1 MSIHKVVSTDS
12 RFYIFEDLI
21 TGGDLF
27 SHLGQKICFD
37 EIEVMPIVWQ
47 ILKALEYLHERG
59 IVHRDLKVL
68 SCNILRTERYP
79 LIPFSPA

>member
-1 MSIHKVVSTDS
+1 MPQPNIMSIHRVVSTNS

-27 SHLGQKICFD
+27 SHLGQKICFG

-47 ILKALEYLHERG
+47 ILKALEYLHGRG

-68 SCNILRTERYP
+68 SYNTPRTE
-79 LIPFSPA
+79 

>member
-1 MSIHKVVSTDS
+1 MRIHKVVSTNS

-27 SHLGQKICFD
+27 SHLGQKVCFD
-37 EIEVMPIVWQ
+37 EVEAMPIVWQ

-59 IVHRDLKVL
+59 IVHRDLKVFPT
-68 SCNILRTERYP
+68 CNSYQAAT
-79 LIPFSPA
+79 ST